1 MLEMK
6 VFGLALDENNQAP
19 VLILKDLKDE
29 AGLPIWIG
37 AMEAMAISMVLNKVA
52 FPRPM
57 THDLLLNVIAGMGG
71 KLARVEITALEEG
84 TYFAD
89 LVVIQNGQPRRID
102 ARPSDAVALALRAE
116 APILVAETVLAR
128 AGTAD
133 KAAPKPTLL
142 SGEAD
147 RWTDVLEKFSVDD
160 TKYKM

>member
-1 MLEMK
+1 MREMK
-6 VFGLALDENNQAP
+6 VFGLALDENNQSP

-37 AMEAMAISMVLNKVA
+37 AMEAMSISMVLNKVA

-57 THDLLLNVIAGMGG
+57 THDLMLSVIAGLGG

-84 TYFAD
+84 TYYAE
-89 LVVIQNGQPRRID
+89 LVVVQQGGLRRID

-116 APILVAETVLAR
+116 SPILVAETVLAR
-128 AGTAD
+128 AGAAD
-133 KAAPKPTLL
+133 KAAPKTTLTTD
-142 SGEAD
+142 EAD
-147 RWTDVLEKFSVDD
+147 RWSEVLEKFSVDD